1 MRILILTD
9 DFPPTSFGGAGIVA
23 FNQARELAK
32 MGHKVSVVTTTQNKN
47 EEGVSVIN
55 GLEVS
60 RIYANYQER
69 YRAYFS
75 LYNPQTVS
83 RIRKILNEK
92 KPDVVHA
99 HNIHY
104 YLSYHTLKTA
114 KEVCNRVVFTAHD
127 TLLYSYGKV
136 KDESHLSWR
145 KEFKTYRFR
154 FNLFRNIIIRRY
166 LGYVDCVVAVSE
178 SLARALNNN
187 GITDVS
193 VIHNGIDANAWTSNR
208 ELQDE
213 FKTKYGLK
221 DKKVILFSGRLSPA
235 KGAMV
240 TVRAL
245 LEIICKIPN
254 AILLV
259 VGQKNK
265 ASQAM
270 LDMAI
275 GSGASGNIVFTG
287 WLDREKIKLAYFC
300 SDIVVVPS
308 IYLDPFPTV
317 NLEAMASKKPIV
329 GTCWGGT
336 SEAVL
341 DGFNGYIVDPNNAD
355 VLAEKILDL
364 LKNPEKSKKF
374 GANGFT
380 KVGQDFSLAKQV
392 DKYLSLYR

>member
-287 WLDREKIKLAYFC
+287 WVDREKNKLGYFC
-300 SDIVVVPS
+300 FDVVVVAS
-308 IYLDPFPTV
+308 IYLDPFPT
-317 NLEAMASKKPIV
+317 
-329 GTCWGGT
+329 
-336 SEAVL
+336 
-341 DGFNGYIVDPNNAD
+341 FY
-355 VLAEKILDL
+355 
-364 LKNPEKSKKF
+364 F
-374 GANGFT
+374 
-380 KVGQDFSLAKQV
+380 
-392 DKYLSLYR
+392 